1 VGSPVPDGFNAK
13 CPSYSANVNDTK
25 GEVWQAMP
33 TDEHGEGSWFMATF
47 GKPVT
52 VGCIKV
58 QVPPHYASECVGLKK
73 ACEPHTS
80 TLSTCRPVT
89 LSLALSLLAFTPPP
103 PLRLSRLLP
112 WRALP
117 YHSLISLSRSPFAP
131 LRACP
136 PSSTSF
142 PVPSLNRFVRKR
154 LPKQLSLQRDLR
166 RRRTV
171 RRMLHSDRVARPV
184 QCTATSPCRGLRRA
198 VRVCGPLVEAG
209 RPERG

>member
-1 VGSPVPDGFNAK
+1 MGSPVPDGFNAK

-103 PLRLSRLLP
+103 PSSALTPLALARLALSFTHTALSLSIRPPPRMPPLLHLLHLLP
-112 WRALP
+112 LLPRSFIEQVRAKT
-117 YHSLISLSRSPFAP
+117 ITKA
-131 LRACP
+131 AVP
-136 PSSTSF
+136 P
-142 PVPSLNRFVRKR
+142 
-154 LPKQLSLQRDLR
+154 
-166 RRRTV
+166 
-171 RRMLHSDRVARPV
+171 ARPA
-184 QCTATSPCRGLRRA
+184 TATDSAPHAALRPRGPTSTMHRNQSMSRPSPRR
-198 VRVCGPLVEAG
+198 
-209 RPERG
+209 